1 MRRQIE
7 GIRSAKSRAVV
18 QRVEVPGPIA
28 FARGLEISLL
38 FDETAFEGFG
48 IFVLGAVIDQFFAR
62 YVSLNSFT
70 ETVIKSQQRGEVM
83 RWKPLIGRRQLI

>member
-1 MRRQIE
+1 VIE
-7 GIRSAKSRAVV
+7 
-18 QRVEVPGPIA
+18 
-28 FARGLEISLL
+28 
-38 FDETAFEGFG
+38 
-48 IFVLGAVIDQFFAR
+48 QFFTR